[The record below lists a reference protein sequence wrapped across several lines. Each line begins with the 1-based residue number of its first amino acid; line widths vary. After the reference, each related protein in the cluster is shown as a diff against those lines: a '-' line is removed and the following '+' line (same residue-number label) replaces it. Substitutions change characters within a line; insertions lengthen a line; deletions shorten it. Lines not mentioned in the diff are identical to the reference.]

1 MATLTVNG
9 NTIPLAADG
18 GLSGPTPEEIGER
31 TRAFDGSML
40 QSIRARKNRIVCRTP
55 LVSRATAETYRGW
68 LLATPPLTVN
78 GDALNNVAGSYFAQ
92 IEGLTA
98 VPTVAGLK
106 WRLAFTLLEA

>member
-18 GLSGPTPEEIGER
+18 GLSLPAPDELGER

-40 QSIRARKNRIVCRTP
+40 QSIRVRKNRIVCQTS

-68 LLATPPLTVN
+68 LLATPPLTIN
-78 GDALNNVAGSYFAQ
+78 GDAVNNVAGSYFAQ
-92 IEGLTA
+92 VESLTPVKTA
-98 VPTVAGLK
+98 AGLK

>member
-18 GLSGPTPEEIGER
+18 GLSSTTEEIGER

-40 QSIRARKNRIVCRTP
+40 ESIRARKKKLVCRTT
-55 LVSRATAETYRGW
+55 LVTRATAETYRGW

-78 GDALNNVAGSYFAQ
+78 GDAVNNVAGSYFAQ
-92 IEGLTA
+92 IEGLTPLNTA
-98 VPTVAGLK
+98 SGLK
-106 WRLAFTLLEA
+106 WRLAFSLMEA